1 MTAVGPSEEGH
12 IIHRMRFLKTDTGR
26 RGKYGGRRPGIRGWA
41 YRPLGW
47 QYTQALSFPFLEG
60 GIARLYRE
68 SP

>member
-1 MTAVGPSEEGH
+1 MAVGPAEEGH

-26 RGKYGGRRPGIRGWA
+26 RPGIRGWA
-41 YRPLGW
+41 YRTLGW